1 MANNQEV
8 SINSIKSIISNF
20 TKKNDK
26 KKAIKMLKR
35 SIKEIKKTI

>member
-20 TKKNDK
+20 AKKSDK